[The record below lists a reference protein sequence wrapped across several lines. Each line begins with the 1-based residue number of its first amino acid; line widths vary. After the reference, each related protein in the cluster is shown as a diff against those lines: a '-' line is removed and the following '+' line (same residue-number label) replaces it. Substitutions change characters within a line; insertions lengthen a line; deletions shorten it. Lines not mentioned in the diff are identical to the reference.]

1 MLKSFPIFIQ
11 HDSTDC
17 GPSCLRMIA
26 KYYGKNYSLQ
36 FLRENCFITREGV
49 SLLGI
54 SEAAE
59 KIGFRTIGVKI
70 SFEQLINET
79 QLPCIAHWKQNHF
92 VVVYKV
98 KRNTI
103 YVADPAHG
111 LIKYSKKEFING
123 WISDIKDNNDTGIC
137 LLLEPAQNFFEIESE
152 KENKK
157 GFGFLF
163 SYLKAY
169 KKFFFQL
176 FLSLVFGSIVQL
188 ILPFIM
194 QSIVDTGIN
203 TQNLSFI
210 YLALIAQM
218 VLFISR
224 TTVEFVRSRI
234 LIHISARI
242 NITIISDFLSKLM
255 RLPIA
260 FFDSKMIGDL
270 LQRINDHERIENFLT
285 SQTLNLLF
293 SIFNLVIFGIV
304 LAIYSVKILF
314 VFLVGSLLYVI
325 WIWLFM
331 EKRKELDHKRFAQLT
346 INQSSTLE
354 LIEGMQQIK
363 LNNCEKKKRWSW
375 EKIQAALFRINLK
388 NLTISQYQKSGS
400 VFLNET
406 KNIII
411 TIMAATAV
419 LNGQMTLG
427 MMLAVQYIIGQ
438 LNSPIEQMIDFLQNT
453 QLAKISLDRLGEIH
467 NRKDEE
473 NIEEHKLIHLPS
485 EKSIHLKNVTFQY
498 EGPYSEKVLNNINFT
513 IPENKIT
520 AIVGASGSGKT
531 TLLKLL
537 LGFYKPVE
545 GEIKIGE
552 SNLQNYS
559 NSWWRSQCG
568 VVMQDGFIFSESIAA
583 NIALSDETINKEKLL
598 NAVKISNIQE
608 FIESLPLS
616 YNTKIGREGSGLS
629 QGQKQRILIASA
641 IYKNPG
647 YIFFD
652 EATNALDANNEKVIM
667 ENLEHFFKGKT
678 VVVVAHR
685 LSTVKNAD
693 QIIVLDKGKIVEI
706 GNHKELTNSRGA
718 YYNLVKNQLELGN

>member
-1 MLKSFPIFIQ
+1 MNWFFYQ
-11 HDSTDC
+11 HDSSDC
-17 GPSCLRMIA
+17 GPACLRMVA

-36 FLRENCFITREGV
+36 NLREKCFITRDGV

-59 KIGFRTIGVKI
+59 IIGFRTKGVEI
-70 SFEQLINET
+70 SIEQLFAEAP
-79 QLPCIAHWKQNHF
+79 LPCIAYWNQKHF

-98 KRNTI
+98 KGNKV
-103 YVADPAHG
+103 YVADPGHG
-111 LIKYSKKEFING
+111 FIKYSKQEFINC
-123 WISDIKDNNDTGIC
+123 WVSNVRDLKKTGIC
-137 LLLEPAQNFFEIESE
+137 LFLEPSQSFYNIESE
-152 KENKK
+152 KSIKS

-176 FLSLVFGSIVQL
+176 ILSLLFGCMIQL
-188 ILPFIM
+188 ILPFVT
-194 QSIVDTGIN
+194 QSIVDTGIT
-203 TQNLSFI
+203 TQNLNFI

-224 TTVEFVRSRI
+224 TTVDFLRSRI
-234 LIHISARI
+234 LMHISARI

-255 RLPIA
+255 RLPIR
-260 FFDSKMIGDL
+260 FFESKMTGDL
-270 LQRINDHERIENFLT
+270 LQRINDNERIEHYLT
-285 SQTLNLLF
+285 AHTLNLLF
-293 SIFNLVIFGIV
+293 SFFNLFIFGIV
-304 LAIYSVKILF
+304 LAIYSSKILA
-314 VFLVGSLLYVI
+314 VFFAGSLLYGV

-331 EKRKELDHKRFAQLT
+331 KKRRELDYKRFAQLSM
-346 INQSSTLE
+346 NQSNTLE

-363 LNNCEKKKRWSW
+363 LYNCERQKRWKW
-375 EKIQAALFRINLK
+375 EKIQAALFRINLR
-388 NLTISQYQKSGS
+388 NLSISQYQQSGS

-419 LNGQMTLG
+419 LHGQMTLG

-438 LNSPIEQMIDFLQNT
+438 LNSPVEQMIDFFQDA
-453 QLAKISLDRLGEIH
+453 QLARISLERLSEIH
-467 NRKDEE
+467 NKKDEE
-473 NIEEHKLIHLPS
+473 TIEEQKLTFPPS
-485 EKSIHLKNVTFQY
+485 EKSITIKNVTFQY
-498 EGPYSEKVLNNINFT
+498 EGPHSEKVLNNVSFVV
-513 IPENKIT
+513 PAGKVT

-545 GEIKIGE
+545 GEVMLGG
-552 SNLQNYS
+552 SNLQNYNS
-559 NSWWRSQCG
+559 SWWRSQCG
-568 VVMQDGFIFSESIAA
+568 VVMQDGFLFSDTIAG
-583 NIALSDETINKEKLL
+583 NIALSDESINRDKLL
-598 NAVKISNIQE
+598 YAVKMANIRE

-616 YNTKIGREGSGLS
+616 YNTRIGREGNGLS
-629 QGQKQRILIASA
+629 QGQKQRILIAEA
-641 IYKNPG
+641 IYKNPE

-667 ENLEHFFKGKT
+667 ENLGWFFTGKT
-678 VVVVAHR
+678 VVIVAHR
-685 LSTVKNAD
+685 LSTVKHAD
-693 QIIVLDKGKIVEI
+693 QIIVLDKGRIVET
-706 GNHKELTNSRGA
+706 GNHMELAGNRGA

>member
-1 MLKSFPIFIQ
+1 
-11 HDSTDC
+11 
-17 GPSCLRMIA
+17 
-26 KYYGKNYSLQ
+26 
-36 FLRENCFITREGV
+36 
-49 SLLGI
+49 
-54 SEAAE
+54 
-59 KIGFRTIGVKI
+59 
-70 SFEQLINET
+70 
-79 QLPCIAHWKQNHF
+79 
-92 VVVYKV
+92 
-98 KRNTI
+98 
-103 YVADPAHG
+103 
-111 LIKYSKKEFING
+111 
-123 WISDIKDNNDTGIC
+123 
-137 LLLEPAQNFFEIESE
+137 
-152 KENKK
+152 
-157 GFGFLF
+157 
-163 SYLKAY
+163 
-169 KKFFFQL
+169 
-176 FLSLVFGSIVQL
+176 
-188 ILPFIM
+188 
-194 QSIVDTGIN
+194 
-203 TQNLSFI
+203 
-210 YLALIAQM
+210 
-218 VLFISR
+218 
-224 TTVEFVRSRI
+224 
-234 LIHISARI
+234 
-242 NITIISDFLSKLM
+242 
-255 RLPIA
+255 
-260 FFDSKMIGDL
+260 
-270 LQRINDHERIENFLT
+270 
-285 SQTLNLLF
+285 
-293 SIFNLVIFGIV
+293 
-304 LAIYSVKILF
+304 
-314 VFLVGSLLYVI
+314 
-325 WIWLFM
+325 
-331 EKRKELDHKRFAQLT
+331 
-346 INQSSTLE
+346 
-354 LIEGMQQIK
+354 
-363 LNNCEKKKRWSW
+363 
-375 EKIQAALFRINLK
+375 
-388 NLTISQYQKSGS
+388 
-400 VFLNET
+400 
-406 KNIII
+406 
-411 TIMAATAV
+411 MAATAV

-473 NIEEHKLIHLPS
+473 NIEEQKLIHLPS

-693 QIIVLDKGKIVEI
+693 QIVVLDKGKIVEI
-706 GNHKELTNSRGA
+706 GNHKELTNSHGA